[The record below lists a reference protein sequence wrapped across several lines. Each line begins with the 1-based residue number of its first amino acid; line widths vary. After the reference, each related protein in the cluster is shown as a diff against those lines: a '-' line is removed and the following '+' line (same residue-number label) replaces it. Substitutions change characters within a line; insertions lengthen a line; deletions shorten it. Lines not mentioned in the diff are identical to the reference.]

1 MGPCADAP
9 HGRRSHGWAGT
20 AQAIGPAGHVLIL
33 FYHSDRISGARGA
46 LGIEFLIILGQSAI
60 DAAERRGSPR
70 SWTLGKDG
78 RDAERVTTTLTKR
91 QKAEL
96 ERLAKA
102 QGVKV
107 AWLIRRAVE
116 VYLED
121 AAGGPMLP
129 LEGGEDVER

>member
-1 MGPCADAP
+1 MEIESLTTHGHSNAVPRNAAD
-9 HGRRSHGWAGT
+9 H
-20 AQAIGPAGHVLIL
+20 
-33 FYHSDRISGARGA
+33 RGA
-46 LGIEFLIILGQSAI
+46 EKV
-60 DAAERRGSPR
+60 
-70 SWTLGKDG
+70 GKDG

-96 ERLAKA
+96 DRLAKA

-116 VYLED
+116 RYLDD

-129 LEGGEDVER
+129 LELDGGEDVKR